1 MALVD
6 DGRVPEFIELRKTRK
21 TKNLGW
27 RNHKKGSQNVG
38 KLKIRKYLIDQLSKH
53 VATEE
58 NGNLATRCKKKVT
71 EHNFGLAFEPVFRL
85 IEALLSLANALS
97 GPNAIKTFIS
107 CGTCNAADL
116 AVCSAL
122 FLGIKKFVGYEVNED
137 RIEAMDRFKT
147 EDKFRRVCFC
157 VCELNLICLF
167 SLSILCIICL

>member
-1 MALVD
+1 MYSAALVMP
-6 DGRVPEFIELRKTRK
+6 GTRTNLKWRK
-21 TKNLGW
+21 
-27 RNHKKGSQNVG
+27 HKKGSQNVG
-38 KLKIRKYLIDQLSKH
+38 KSKICGYLIDQLSKH
-53 VATEE
+53 VVTEE